1 MNGFEIDYASVRS
14 AGESVRE
21 VAHGIG
27 RCTVPQVAAGPGTY
41 GFPVL
46 SRAAAA
52 FGASVSESVDALA
65 RDCANVADA
74 LEDARTAYR
83 ESDDDAADRLGRLAD
98 GGPRIGP
105 RVPGGVGPRPL

>member
-1 MNGFEIDYASVRS
+1 MNGFEIDYTSVRS

-21 VAHGIG
+21 VAQGIG
-27 RCTVPQVAAGPGTY
+27 RCAVPQVAAGVGAY

-46 SRAAAA
+46 ARAAAA
-52 FGASVSESVDALA
+52 FQASMSESVDALA

-74 LEDARTAYR
+74 LEDAGKAYR

-98 GGPRIGP
+98 AAPPIGP
-105 RVPGGVGPRPL
+105 RVPGGLEPRPL